1 MDKRE
6 TLLFCMELLQD
17 KIDDELKL
25 IVETLKPN
33 DLIISKSYIEWLK
46 EHIGNL
52 EDIRRELDKWHH

>member
-25 IVETLKPN
+25 IEETLNPN
-33 DLIISKSYIEWLK
+33 DLIISKAYIEWLK

-52 EDIRRELDKWHH
+52 EDIRRELDK